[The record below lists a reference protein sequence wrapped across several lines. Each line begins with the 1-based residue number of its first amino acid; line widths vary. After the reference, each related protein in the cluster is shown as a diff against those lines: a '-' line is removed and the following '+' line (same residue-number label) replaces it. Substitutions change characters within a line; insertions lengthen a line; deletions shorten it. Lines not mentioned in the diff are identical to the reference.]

1 MKISY
6 RNINGILFFLVAQLL
21 SSQSTGAQNI
31 SVKSIDKVLKN
42 AVSQYQVLM
51 KKVPENVMPE
61 SFENGSLK
69 TCTSANW
76 VAGFYPGTL
85 LYLYEATKQ
94 KDLYAEALKKIKLMD
109 KEQYNTSTHDLGFM
123 MYCSYGNLYRISPGE
138 KYKTILL
145 NSARSLITRFNPA
158 VGCIRSWGN
167 QDDNKEFKVIIDNM
181 MNLELLFWAT
191 KASGDSSF
199 YKIAVTHAN
208 TTLKNHFRPDNS
220 SYHVVVYNPGT
231 GEVIRKETAQGAA
244 DSSAWARGQSWGLY
258 GYTVM
263 YRETKNKKYLDQ
275 AQRIADFI
283 LNNKNLPLDKIP
295 YWDYDA
301 PGIPNVPRD
310 ASAAAI
316 MASALIELSRY
327 SNPDLSKK
335 YLHAAS
341 IILQALSSAD
351 YNAATGENGGFIL
364 KHSVANLPANAE
376 VNVPLPYADYYF
388 VEAMMRYRNVLKKD
402 TNKVS
407 IKSRSIQH
415 K

>member
-220 SYHVVVYNPGT
+220 SYHVVVHNPGT

-263 YRETKNKKYLDQ
+263 YRETKNKKYLNQ